1 MSRRRGHRATRR
13 WGAALALS
21 LCLLAAPAPMAQA
34 DICGPGDFGAS
45 AGCAPPAAGTGGD
58 KAESWPPTDVDWPPG
73 AQADSDADKK
83 AASMPIVRPQGTSA
97 SAHVLTSGDPITPPS
112 PIVTPRR

>member
-13 WGAALALS
+13 WVAALALS